1 METKF
6 QSLLISAILATT
18 VRLFMYMFGGH
29 ESYLR
34 VAIDKMGITV
44 VILEICIVL
53 LRFFSAL
60 SVMRYVI
67 PRAHLH
73 EELGAFVF
81 IILGIFTTYVLTT
94 IPLLLPLHYKS
105 GNVALNYLSTRPF
118 ELFPVVVEYVS
129 LYLISQNMLGS
140 LSSSYLI
147 CLSIVALIIA
157 IHDTDYKNTRN
168 L

>member
-6 QSLLISAILATT
+6 QPLLISAILATT

-34 VAIDKMGITV
+34 VAIEKMGITV

-60 SVMRYVI
+60 TVIRYVI
-67 PRAHLH
+67 PRTKLH
-73 EELGAFVF
+73 EQLGASIF
-81 IILGIFTTYVLTT
+81 IFMGIFTTYIFTAA
-94 IPLLLPLHYKS
+94 PLLLPVHYKF
-105 GNVALNYLSTRPF
+105 GNVALQYLSSRPF
-118 ELFPVVVEYVS
+118 ELFPVIVEYVS
-129 LYLISQNMLGS
+129 LYLISQNVLNSM
-140 LSSSYLI
+140 SSSYI
-147 CLSIVALIIA
+147 TCLSVVALIIA
-157 IHDTDYKNTRN
+157 IHDTDYKSTQN

>member
-1 METKF
+1 MKIKF
-6 QSLLISAILATT
+6 ESLLISAILATT

-34 VAIDKMGITV
+34 SAIDRMGITV

-60 SVMRYVI
+60 SVMQYII
-67 PRAHLH
+67 PRVRLH
-73 EELGAFVF
+73 ERLGSFVF

-94 IPLLLPLHYKS
+94 LPLLLHPRFKS
-105 GNVALNYLSTRPF
+105 GNVALTYLSYRPF
-118 ELFPVVVEYVS
+118 ELFPVIIEYVS
-129 LYLISQNMLGS
+129 LYLISQNVIGS
-140 LSSSYLI
+140 QSFSYII

-157 IHDTDYKNTRN
+157 IHDTDYKNIQN
-168 L
+168 